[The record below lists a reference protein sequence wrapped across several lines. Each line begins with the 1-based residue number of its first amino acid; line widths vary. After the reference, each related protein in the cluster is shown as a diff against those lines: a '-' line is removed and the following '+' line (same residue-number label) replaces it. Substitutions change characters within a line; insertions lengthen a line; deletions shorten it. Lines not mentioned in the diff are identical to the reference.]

1 MVEIKTRME
10 WKALQAVLEHD
21 LTVARG
27 EEEARKILDV
37 LENSLLWFFQ
47 KHYIVDKSRIW

>member
-10 WKALQAVLEHD
+10 WKALQAALEHD
-21 LTVARG
+21 LAAAWG
-27 EEEARKILDV
+27 KEEARKILGV